1 MKLSSAIFLIATS
14 VLLGKAETQ
23 QVTPAEQRIAAARQ
37 QVASDPKK
45 PEAYND
51 LALAFI
57 SRARETESPDYDR
70 QAADAIAAGLNLAPR
85 DFQLRKAR
93 VALLLDQHD
102 FARARD
108 EARDLNLHNPDDAT
122 VHGYLARAY
131 IGLGNYPDAEAS
143 AQWMLN
149 LQPFNVPGLLIAA
162 DLREHYGDPEGALEV
177 LDRAYAETSPSE
189 TGELASIANRI
200 AAIEIGMG
208 KLDSASQMLQRAD
221 ELFPGYPET
230 LKNRA
235 RVGVVHPAAEVAV
248 PSASATPENHNP
260 FAQTIASPTIAP
272 VAFPPVPAGLLIP
285 HATGTERVIQ
295 TMQSRVQRNP
305 KDPAAYSAL
314 GAAFFQRARET
325 GDVEDFQLAEQ
336 ALNKSLDLNN
346 ADFSADAAYSSMAEV
361 CMGEHRFSDAI
372 TYAQKALALGSGDLS
387 SFAIVGD
394 ANADMGEY
402 ERAAVAYS
410 RLDISGD
417 SASQPRSVY
426 VRDSRTSYLKFVS
439 GDTAGAI
446 HLMQSAVAAGT
457 EARLPAENLA
467 WLYYELGEYEF
478 QAGDV
483 NAANNAYLAALNIHP
498 GDYRALA
505 GLGKLR
511 GNQGRYAEAIKLY
524 QGAIAVVPMPIYVA
538 ELGDLYTKAGNPAE
552 ARKQYQLVQYIGLL
566 GHINQVLHNR
576 DLALFYADHDM
587 KLDEA
592 LALAHKEFE
601 VRHDVYTWDA
611 LAWALYKNG
620 KYQEASDA
628 MENAL
633 RPGARDALLFFHAGM
648 IAQRLGQNALAKD
661 RLQESLSI
669 NPRFHVIYASVA
681 AQQLKLLQDQPGLTA
696 SQGQN
701 HVR

>member
-1 MKLSSAIFLIATS
+1 MKLSSAIILIAAS
-14 VLLGKAETQ
+14 ALFANAETR

-37 QVASDPKK
+37 QIASDPKK
-45 PEAYND
+45 SEAYNN

-57 SRARETESPDYDR
+57 SRAHETASPDYDR
-70 QAADAIAAGLNLAPR
+70 QAAEAIATGLSLAPQ
-85 DFQLRKAR
+85 DFQLRKAH
-93 VALLLDQHD
+93 VALLLDQHE
-102 FARARD
+102 FVRARD
-108 EARDLNLHNPDDAT
+108 EAKDLNLHNPDDAT

-131 IGLGNYPDAEAS
+131 LGLGDYQHAEAS

-177 LDRAYAETSPSE
+177 LDRAYAETSPGE
-189 TGELASIANRI
+189 TGELAAIANHI
-200 AAIEIGMG
+200 AAIEISMG

-235 RVGVVHPAAEVAV
+235 RVGVVHPAVEAAA
-248 PSASATPENHNP
+248 PSSSATHHDRFEP
-260 FAQTIASPTIAP
+260 AKSSPSITP
-272 VAFPPVPAGLLIP
+272 VVFSPVPAALLIP
-285 HATGTERVIQ
+285 HATGTERIIH
-295 TMQSRVQRNP
+295 TMQSRVQGNP

-336 ALNKSLDLNN
+336 ALNKSLDLNS
-346 ADFSADAAYSSMAEV
+346 ADFSADAAYASMAEV

-372 TYAQKALALGSGDLS
+372 TFAQKALALGSGDLS
-387 SFAIVGD
+387 PFAIVGD

-410 RLDISGD
+410 RLDISGE
-417 SASQPRSVY
+417 SASQPRNVY

-467 WLYYELGEYEF
+467 WLYYELGEYDF
-478 QAGDV
+478 QAGDIA
-483 NAANNAYLAALNIHP
+483 AANNAYIAALNIHP

-511 GNQGRYAEAIKLY
+511 GNQCRYAEAIKLY
-524 QGAIAVVPMPIYVA
+524 QAAIAVVPMPTYVA

-552 ARKQYQLVQYIGLL
+552 AGKQYQLVQYIGLL

-576 DLALFYADHDM
+576 DLALFYADHDI
-587 KLDEA
+587 KLDES

-601 VRHDVYTWDA
+601 VRHDIYTWDA

-628 MENAL
+628 IENAL

-648 IAQRLGQNALAKD
+648 IAGQLGQSALAKD
-661 RLQESLSI
+661 RLQQALGI
-669 NPRFHVIYASVA
+669 NPRFHVIYAGVA

-701 HVR
+701 HVP